1 VARNDDASH
10 HLDMILGDE
19 PRVAASVARPVAG
32 SSPGAAAELRR
43 MALHLETAAVL
54 ELRAQRATDPAQV
67 DTLRRRAQQRRRQ
80 AARIRARLAAEG
92 AAIPEPAPVA

>member
-32 SSPGAAAELRR
+32 PSPDAVAELRR

-67 DTLRRRAQQRRRQ
+67 DTLRRRAEQRRRQ
-80 AARIRARLAAEG
+80 AARIRARLVADG
-92 AAIPEPAPVA
+92 AAMAEPAPVP